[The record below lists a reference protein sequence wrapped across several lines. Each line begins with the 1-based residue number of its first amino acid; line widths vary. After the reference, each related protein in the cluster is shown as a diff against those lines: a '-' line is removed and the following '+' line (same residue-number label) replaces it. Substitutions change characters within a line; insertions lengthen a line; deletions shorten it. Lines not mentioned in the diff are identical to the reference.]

1 MRNAGLGSW
10 PERRLRISPQRPA
23 IWFEGTTTTHGEF
36 AHRVRRAA
44 AALEGLGVRRG
55 DRVAWFGANHPTAL
69 ELLYACG
76 QLGAIW
82 VPVNAR
88 LTAPEARYVLE
99 HSGASLVVH
108 GREHGTTA
116 DTLRAELPAV
126 RHWVAAETP
135 LAGGADSLDWG
146 QLLADAEPVLRDE
159 PVTDDDPCLIMYTSG
174 TTGRP
179 KGAVL
184 THGNMTWSCI
194 NQAFGLDFTPDERT
208 LGLAPLFHIGGLNGT
223 VNPTLLRGGSV
234 VLVRGFDPPAT
245 LAVISEQRV
254 TSFFAVPTML
264 DALSRQ
270 PDFDTIDLSA
280 LRTIGAAGAPL
291 PLPLLRTWLDRG
303 ITVQQAYGMTESAP
317 AGTMLDSAD
326 AVAKVG
332 SAGKSQFFVDVRVVR
347 PDGTECGPGEI
358 GEVVLSGPNI
368 MAGYWNA
375 PEETAAAIVD
385 GWYHSGDAG
394 STDEDGYLYI
404 RDRYKDMII
413 SGGEN
418 VYPAEIESAL
428 LEFDDVQEVAVIG
441 VPDPTWG
448 EVGLAVVVPAP
459 GTALDGEELRTR
471 LRTRLAGFKV
481 PKHVELADE
490 LPKTATGKIR
500 KPDLRDRYVT
510 TEETP
515 SMSTTTT
522 VAELPSLKGQELGTS
537 SWVDVTQERVNQFAE
552 ATGDHQ
558 WIHVDVERANA
569 ESPFGGPIAHGY
581 LTLSLI
587 IPMYSEV
594 LTVTDAKMG
603 VNYGLNKVR
612 FPAPVPVGAKVRLT
626 ATLKDVEE
634 VAGGLQVTI
643 AGVIEAEGADKP
655 VCIAEPVFRVYG

>member
-10 PERRLRISPQRPA
+10 PERRLRISPHKPA

-36 AHRVRRAA
+36 ATRVRRAA
-44 AALEGLGVRRG
+44 AALAGLGVQRG
-55 DRVAWFGANHPTAL
+55 DRVAWFGANHPAAL
-69 ELLYACG
+69 ETLYACG
-76 QLGAIW
+76 QLGAVW

-88 LTAPEARYVLE
+88 LTAPEAQYVLE

-108 GREHGTTA
+108 GREHGTTTDA
-116 DTLRAELPAV
+116 LRAALPAV
-126 RHWVAAETP
+126 RHWVAAEPP
-135 LAGGADSLDWG
+135 LSGGAGSLDWAE
-146 QLLADAEPVLRDE
+146 LTAAAEPVLRDE
-159 PVTDDDPCLIMYTSG
+159 LVTLEDVCLIMYTSG

-184 THGNMTWSCI
+184 THGNMTWSCLS
-194 NQAFGLDFTPDERT
+194 QVLGFDFTPDERT

-223 VNPTLLRGGSV
+223 LNPTLLRGGCV

-245 LAVISEQRV
+245 LAVIAEQRV

-270 PDFDTIDLSA
+270 PGFATLDLSA

-291 PLPLLRTWLDRG
+291 PLPLLRTWLERG

-317 AGTMLDSAD
+317 AGTALDSAD

-332 SAGKSQFFVDVRVVR
+332 SAGKSQFFTDVRVVR
-347 PDGTECGPGEI
+347 PDGTECPPGEI

-375 PEETAAAIVD
+375 PEATAAAIVD

-418 VYPAEIESAL
+418 VYPAEVESAL
-428 LEFDDVQEVAVIG
+428 LELPGVQEAAVIG
-441 VPDPTWG
+441 VPDAHWG

-459 GTALDGEELRTR
+459 GAPQDGDALRAALRE
-471 LRTRLAGFKV
+471 RLAGFKV
-481 PKHVELADE
+481 PKEVRFVPE

-500 KPDLRDRYVT
+500 KPDLRQTYV
-510 TEETP
+510 P
-515 SMSTTTT
+515 
-522 VAELPSLKGQELGTS
+522 
-537 SWVDVTQERVNQFAE
+537 TQE
-552 ATGDHQ
+552 
-558 WIHVDVERANA
+558 
-569 ESPFGGPIAHGY
+569 
-581 LTLSLI
+581 
-587 IPMYSEV
+587 
-594 LTVTDAKMG
+594 DA
-603 VNYGLNKVR
+603 
-612 FPAPVPVGAKVRLT
+612 
-626 ATLKDVEE
+626 
-634 VAGGLQVTI
+634 
-643 AGVIEAEGADKP
+643 
-655 VCIAEPVFRVYG
+655 